1 MGALL
6 YCMHVRLCMLNV
18 SVEAS
23 RFKKA
28 VINIILRVLILPYNG
43 LFSTKEI
50 KLRSDCNL
58 LSYYHRQIFNYA
70 LYSCCIIG
78 RCGIRRPHP
87 QGSSLQY
94 ASSTFI
100 ENSFFFSRVVDNIGF
115 VLSSS
120 YYEHYTSKIGIYSFI
135 FLLC

>member
-1 MGALL
+1 MKCTDHTYCCLYKKKTNAVNIGIYIYKIILTMGALL

-78 RCGIRRPHP
+78 RGIR
-87 QGSSLQY
+87 
-94 ASSTFI
+94 
-100 ENSFFFSRVVDNIGF
+100 
-115 VLSSS
+115 
-120 YYEHYTSKIGIYSFI
+120 
-135 FLLC
+135 